1 MEIELI
7 TTGTELL
14 LGRVLNTHQQWL
26 GQRLADSGHT
36 LSRQVTVPDTG
47 QAIREAV
54 QTALG
59 RAGLVIT
66 TGGLGPT
73 SDDITRGMIADM
85 LARPLC
91 RDDSIAS
98 HIESFFE
105 RRNRPMPESVLV
117 QAQVPK
123 GAVVFPNEHGTAP
136 GLAIEVSPNT
146 FHERGKPAWL
156 LMLPGPPRELRP
168 MVDDQALPFIKK
180 HLPLEQAFH
189 CRTLRSLGI
198 GESMVEDML
207 LGQLKPLMDR
217 GLDLGFCARTGQVD
231 IRLSGSGLEI
241 PALIAEAEATIRA
254 AIDKQIYGTDDE
266 TIEQVVVGRLIA
278 TGETL
283 AVAESCTG
291 GLLGHHITNVPGASA
306 IFAGGM
312 LTYSNEMKQK
322 LLGVNESTLVQH
334 GAVSKE
340 VAIEMAE
347 GTLAVSGADHALSV
361 TGIAGPAGGMP
372 DKPVGTVWLGLA
384 SKGSRPLAVRKFH
397 PYDRETFK
405 RATVHQALEILRRR
419 LLKTG

>member
-1 MEIELI
+1 MPATCPDIAGPRMEIELI

-136 GLAIEVSPNT
+136 GLAIEVSPNM

-198 GESMVEDML
+198 GESTVEDML

-217 GLDLGFCARTGQVD
+217 GLDLGFCAH
-231 IRLSGSGLEI
+231 S
-241 PALIAEAEATIRA
+241 ATA
-254 AIDKQIYGTDDE
+254 K
-266 TIEQVVVGRLIA
+266 
-278 TGETL
+278 
-283 AVAESCTG
+283 
-291 GLLGHHITNVPGASA
+291 
-306 IFAGGM
+306 
-312 LTYSNEMKQK
+312 
-322 LLGVNESTLVQH
+322 
-334 GAVSKE
+334 VSP
-340 VAIEMAE
+340 VAIRRP
-347 GTLAVSGADHALSV
+347 TTTCSIVSSSV
-361 TGIAGPAGGMP
+361 P
-372 DKPVGTVWLGLA
+372 
-384 SKGSRPLAVRKFH
+384 
-397 PYDRETFK
+397 
-405 RATVHQALEILRRR
+405 
-419 LLKTG
+419 

>member
-146 FHERGKPAWL
+146 FHESGKPAWL

-231 IRLSGSGLEI
+231 IRLSGSGPEI

-291 GLLGHHITNVPGASA
+291 GLLGHLHHQRARCINHLRWWHADVQQRDEADTARRERVNPGAVRCGEQR
-306 IFAGGM
+306 GG
-312 LTYSNEMKQK
+312 
-322 LLGVNESTLVQH
+322 
-334 GAVSKE
+334 
-340 VAIEMAE
+340 
-347 GTLAVSGADHALSV
+347 
-361 TGIAGPAGGMP
+361 
-372 DKPVGTVWLGLA
+372 
-384 SKGSRPLAVRKFH
+384 R
-397 PYDRETFK
+397 
-405 RATVHQALEILRRR
+405 
-419 LLKTG
+419 